1 MGGKASPLEM
11 WGLLGCGP
19 GYGNEDGPQMLPIS
33 LETGLFSEERSDELK
48 GSKKNA
54 ARTMLSKSFESHY
67 SLLRFTSPV
76 CLVMLSDAGQDL

>member
-1 MGGKASPLEM
+1 
-11 WGLLGCGP
+11 
-19 GYGNEDGPQMLPIS
+19 MLPIS